1 MPGFSVNYGRR
12 RSYATSSNLQ
22 AELLVLSMV
31 FEALTG
37 GLKGELN
44 HYGRLVHPTCNE
56 EYKSLNFRLDSI
68 PNIPD
73 S

>member
-1 MPGFSVNYGRR
+1 MVEGDLMQLLPVYKQNYWSLVWFSKP
-12 RSYATSSNLQ
+12 
-22 AELLVLSMV
+22 LSV
-31 FEALTG
+31 

-44 HYGRLVHPTCNE
+44 HYDGLVYPTCNE
-56 EYKSLNFRLDSI
+56 GSEHKSLNFRLDSI